1 MVVSQLLCGVSSRVI
16 ARFCG
21 SIPQPTTTKKNV
33 IMEQGIKKTIDNKY
47 YIRIMIYS
55 TKNRSSEV
63 GLLSYDYGVFSATQ
77 DMREAWD
84 FGSYEEAQ
92 TQIKRIINEEPATYI
107 DNQGNKK
114 IYPPHNIDRIC
125 AMSKINNS
133 VSFRLSIIRIDIQNI
148 TINELD
154 YYTGRVSFENPE
166 IKVMTS
172 KTFKNEPN
180 TGYEGLQCIRCPGAV
195 GIQGP
200 QGYQGFHP
208 ASE

>member
-1 MVVSQLLCGVSSRVI
+1 
-16 ARFCG
+16 
-21 SIPQPTTTKKNV
+21 
-33 IMEQGIKKTIDNKY
+33 MEQGIKKTIDNKY
-47 YIRIMIYS
+47 YIRVMIYS
-55 TKNRSSEV
+55 TKNCSSEV

-107 DNQGNKK
+107 DNRGTKK

-180 TGYEGLQCIRCPGAV
+180 DDYDGLQGVQGIQGIRCPGAV
-195 GIQGP
+195 GAQGP
-200 QGYQGFHP
+200 QGYQGFNP

>member
-1 MVVSQLLCGVSSRVI
+1 
-16 ARFCG
+16 
-21 SIPQPTTTKKNV
+21 
-33 IMEQGIKKTIDNKY
+33 
-47 YIRIMIYS
+47 
-55 TKNRSSEV
+55 
-63 GLLSYDYGVFSATQ
+63 
-77 DMREAWD
+77 
-84 FGSYEEAQ
+84 
-92 TQIKRIINEEPATYI
+92 
-107 DNQGNKK
+107 
-114 IYPPHNIDRIC
+114 
-125 AMSKINNS
+125 MSKINNS

>member
-1 MVVSQLLCGVSSRVI
+1 
-16 ARFCG
+16 
-21 SIPQPTTTKKNV
+21 
-33 IMEQGIKKTIDNKY
+33 MEQGIKKTIDNKY
-47 YIRIMIYS
+47 YIRVMIYS
-55 TKNRSSEV
+55 TKNCSSEV
-63 GLLSYDYGVFSATQ
+63 GLLSYDYGVFSATR

-92 TQIKRIINEEPATYI
+92 TQIKRIINEEPAKAV
-107 DNQGNKK
+107 DVCGNKI

-180 TGYEGLQCIRCPGAV
+180 TDYEGLQGIRCPGAV